1 MSVDRFRNPHT
12 PNLPYARGEILRST
26 EDDFQKLQRAWSL
39 IRERGPGSTYVLTGP
54 EHSLPLAAEELE
66 FADDEIAPAL
76 SFERLKE
83 LALDHLGGSPESDDV
98 AVFNRLTGV
107 TMATHLTLVKPGD
120 VVIGVS
126 ATHSHP
132 AIPRAAGHV
141 GARFIDT
148 AGLGAFRE
156 AIATEHS
163 VAFVVLTR
171 LAVTYDL
178 LPLEAIE
185 TIVRLAHDKGAFVYI
200 DDAGGARV
208 GPAGFGQP
216 RTLELGADLG
226 ATGLDKYGTKG
237 PRFGLLAGR
246 KDLVGRIRVKG
257 FEFGMEARQ
266 MLYPAVVRTLEQ
278 YDPGRVRALIATTK
292 QIAGAL
298 RPLLGNRQRET
309 PTTVQIGADDILEI
323 AMERGGVHEP
333 PVVPYEASA
342 ALSMLLLRDHGMLMV
357 HFVGV
362 PPGTADLLIKFV
374 PPETLERFGGARKYA
389 DAVNTSLTTLG
400 ELLREPASI
409 TGLLFGEGSEGDAA
423 QAQRVADHADGADA
437 HRSTR
442 DHRV

>member
-1 MSVDRFRNPHT
+1 MGIDRFGNAHA
-12 PNLPYARGEILRST
+12 PNLSYARGEILRST

-39 IRERGPGSTYVLTGP
+39 IRERGPGNTYVFTGL

-83 LALDHLGGSPESDDV
+83 LALDHLGGSPETDDV
-98 AVFNRLTGV
+98 AVFNRLTGA

-132 AIPRAAGHV
+132 SVVRAAGHV

-148 AGLGAFRE
+148 AGLGAFRDT
-156 AIATEHS
+156 IATERS
-163 VAFVVLTR
+163 VALVVLTR

-185 TIVRLAHDKGAFVYI
+185 TIVRLAHDKGALVYV

-216 RTLELGADLG
+216 RTLELGVDIG
-226 ATGLDKYGTKG
+226 ATGLDKYGTRG

-278 YDPGRVRALIATTK
+278 YDPARVRALIATTK
-292 QIAGAL
+292 QIAGEL
-298 RPLLGNRQRET
+298 RPLLGNRLRET

-333 PVVPYEASA
+333 PLVPYEASA

-400 ELLREPASI
+400 ELLREPESI
-409 TGLLFGEGSEGDAA
+409 RNLLLGK
-423 QAQRVADHADGADA
+423 Q
-437 HRSTR
+437 
-442 DHRV
+442 

>member
-1 MSVDRFRNPHT
+1 MSLDRFSNSHA
-12 PNLPYARGEILRST
+12 PNLSYARGEILRST
-26 EDDFQKLQRAWSL
+26 EDDFRKLQRAWSL
-39 IRERGPGSTYVLTGP
+39 IRERGPRSTYVFTGL

-83 LALDHLGGSPESDDV
+83 LALAHLGGSPETDDI
-98 AVFNRLTGV
+98 AVFNRLTGA

-132 AIPRAAGHV
+132 SVVRAAGHV

-148 AGLGAFRE
+148 AGLGAFRDT
-156 AIATEHS
+156 IATERS
-163 VAFVVLTR
+163 VALVVLTR

-178 LPLEAIE
+178 LPLEAIG
-185 TIVRLAHDKGAFVYI
+185 TIVRLAHDKGALVYI

-208 GPAGFGQP
+208 GPAAFGQP
-216 RTLELGADLG
+216 RTLELGVDIG

-246 KDLVGRIRVKG
+246 KDLVSRIRVKG

-278 YDPGRVRALIATTK
+278 YDPTRVRALIATTK
-292 QIAGAL
+292 QIAGEL
-298 RPLLGNRQRET
+298 RPLLGNRLRET
-309 PTTVQIGADDILEI
+309 PTTVQIPADDILEI

-333 PVVPYEASA
+333 SVVPYEASA
-342 ALSMLLLRDHGMLMV
+342 ALSMLLLRDYGMLMV

-374 PPETLERFGGARKYA
+374 PPEMLERFGGARKYA
-389 DAVNTSLTTLG
+389 DAVNASLTRVG
-400 ELLREPASI
+400 ELLREPESI
-409 TGLLFGEGSEGDAA
+409 RDLLLGK
-423 QAQRVADHADGADA
+423 Q
-437 HRSTR
+437 
-442 DHRV
+442 

>member
-1 MSVDRFRNPHT
+1 MGIDRFGNPHAS
-12 PNLPYARGEILRST
+12 NLSYARGEILRST

-39 IRERGPGSTYVLTGP
+39 IRQRGPGSTYVFTGL

-83 LALDHLGGSPESDDV
+83 LALDHLGGSPETDDV
-98 AVFNRLTGV
+98 AVFNRLTGA

-132 AIPRAAGHV
+132 SVVRAAGHV

-148 AGLGAFRE
+148 AGLGAFRDT
-156 AIATEHS
+156 IATERS
-163 VAFVVLTR
+163 VALVVLTR

-185 TIVRLAHDKGAFVYI
+185 TIVRLAHDKGALVYV

-216 RTLELGADLG
+216 RTLELGVDIG

-278 YDPGRVRALIATTK
+278 YDPARVRALIATTK
-292 QIAGAL
+292 QIAGEL
-298 RPLLGNRQRET
+298 RPLLGNRLRET

-333 PVVPYEASA
+333 PLVPYEASA

-400 ELLREPASI
+400 ELLREPESI
-409 TGLLFGEGSEGDAA
+409 RDLLLGK
-423 QAQRVADHADGADA
+423 Q
-437 HRSTR
+437 
-442 DHRV
+442 

>member
-1 MSVDRFRNPHT
+1 MSLDRFGNSHA
-12 PNLPYARGEILRST
+12 PNLSYARGEILRST
-26 EDDFQKLQRAWSL
+26 EDDFRKLQRAWSL
-39 IRERGPGSTYVLTGP
+39 IRERGPGSTYVFTGL

-83 LALDHLGGSPESDDV
+83 LALDHLGGSPETDDI
-98 AVFNRLTGV
+98 AVFNRLTGA

-132 AIPRAAGHV
+132 SVVRAAGHV

-148 AGLGAFRE
+148 AGLGAFRDT
-156 AIATEHS
+156 IATERS
-163 VAFVVLTR
+163 VALVVLTR

-185 TIVRLAHDKGAFVYI
+185 TIVRLAHDKGALVYI

-208 GPAGFGQP
+208 GPAAFGQP
-216 RTLELGADLG
+216 RTLELGVDIG

-278 YDPGRVRALIATTK
+278 YDPARVRALIATTK
-292 QIAGAL
+292 QIAGEL
-298 RPLLGNRQRET
+298 RPLLGNRLRET
-309 PTTVQIGADDILEI
+309 PTTVQIPADDILEI

-333 PVVPYEASA
+333 SVVPYEASA
-342 ALSMLLLRDHGMLMV
+342 ALSMLLLRDYGMLMV

-374 PPETLERFGGARKYA
+374 PPEILERFGGARKYA
-389 DAVNTSLTTLG
+389 DAVNASLTRVG
-400 ELLREPASI
+400 ELLREPESI
-409 TGLLFGEGSEGDAA
+409 RDLLLGK
-423 QAQRVADHADGADA
+423 Q
-437 HRSTR
+437 
-442 DHRV
+442 

>member
-1 MSVDRFRNPHT
+1 MSVDRFGNSHA
-12 PNLPYARGEILRST
+12 PNLSYARGEILRST
-26 EDDFQKLQRAWSL
+26 EDDFRKLQRAWSL
-39 IRERGPGSTYVLTGP
+39 IRERGPGSTYVFTGL

-83 LALDHLGGSPESDDV
+83 LALDHLGGSVETDDV
-98 AVFNRLTGV
+98 AVFNRLTGATV
-107 TMATHLTLVKPGD
+107 ATHLTLVKPGD

-132 AIPRAAGHV
+132 SVVRAAGHV

-148 AGLGAFRE
+148 AGLGAFRD
-156 AIATEHS
+156 AIATERL
-163 VAFVVLTR
+163 VALVVLTR

-185 TIVRLAHDKGAFVYI
+185 TIVRLAHDKGALVYI

-208 GPAGFGQP
+208 GPAAFGQP
-216 RTLELGADLG
+216 RTLELGVDVG

-278 YDPGRVRALIATTK
+278 YDPARVRALIATTK
-292 QIAGAL
+292 QIAGEL
-298 RPLLGNRQRET
+298 RPLLGNRLRET
-309 PTTVQIGADDILEI
+309 PTTVQIAGDDILEI

-374 PPETLERFGGARKYA
+374 PAETLERFGGARKYA
-389 DAVNTSLTTLG
+389 DAVNASLTRLG
-400 ELLREPASI
+400 ELLREPQSLRD
-409 TGLLFGEGSEGDAA
+409 LLLGKP
-423 QAQRVADHADGADA
+423 
-437 HRSTR
+437 
-442 DHRV
+442 